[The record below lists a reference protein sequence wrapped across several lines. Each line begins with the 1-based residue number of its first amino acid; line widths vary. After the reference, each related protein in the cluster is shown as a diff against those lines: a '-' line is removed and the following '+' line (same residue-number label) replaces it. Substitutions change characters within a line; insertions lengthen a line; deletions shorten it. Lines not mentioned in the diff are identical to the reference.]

1 MAAFLKTFAFLVLL
15 LLLPCVDAGAE
26 PLSLPFRQGL
36 SMLFENNLELGVQRI
51 EPQIADARVRSAQ
64 GFFDPEIFGSFAR
77 QDTSTPLSARSSVAA
92 GGLRSVES
100 ETYELD
106 AGLTGRTTLGTEY
119 TLQVNSNWT
128 ADTFSGFEYEY
139 DSFTGVSIRQP
150 LLRDYGDAN
159 LLTVRLSQKDRE
171 ISVHQLRRVLLDAV
185 SAYGNA
191 WWSLAG
197 ARGALDVR
205 RESLKLAEVL
215 LDANRKKLEAG
226 VISRLDLVQAE
237 AAVASRKEDVL
248 IAERN
253 LQAAERTLKELIA
266 ADAYAIRDREILPVG
281 DSTLKPIDQSLPESI
296 SRAIESRP
304 EYMELKAGLERS
316 NIEVKYRGN
325 QTFPELDLEAVYGY
339 AGLGDSF
346 SDSFSSIADNP
357 EWRLGLSFR
366 YPLGNRTARAGLDA
380 ARLAALQSRIRLKR
394 LEQEIVLR
402 LDESMKEVSTN
413 SMRLEAADDSV
424 RLALETLSAE
434 EKKLDAGRST
444 TFNVLRIQDDL
455 LLARLKRLDAVS
467 GYNTALLRFYREKG
481 TLLEELGINL
491 KDISEAR

>member
-1 MAAFLKTFAFLVLL
+1 MANLHKAFYFLL
-15 LLLPCVDAGAE
+15 LLLLCTADAAAE

-36 SMLFENNLELGVQRI
+36 SMLFENNLELGVQRL
-51 EPQIADARVRSAQ
+51 EPKIAEARVRSAQ
-64 GFFDPEIFGSFAR
+64 GAFDPALFGSFAR

-100 ETYELD
+100 ESYDLQ
-106 AGLTGRTTLGTEY
+106 AGLTGTTTFGTEY

-159 LLTVRLSQKDRE
+159 LLEIRLAQKDRE
-171 ISVHQLRRVLLDAV
+171 ISVQQTRRVLLDAV
-185 SAYGNA
+185 SAYGDA
-191 WWSLAG
+191 WWALAE

-205 RESLKLAEVL
+205 LESLKLAEVL
-215 LDANRKKLEAG
+215 LEANRKKLEAG

-266 ADAYAIRDREILPVG
+266 ADAYAIKDRDILPIG
-281 DSTLKPIDQSLPESI
+281 DSTLKPIGQSLQESI
-296 SRAIESRP
+296 ARALDSRP
-304 EYMELKAGLERS
+304 EYEELRATIERS
-316 NIEVKYRGN
+316 NIAVKYRGN
-325 QTFPELDLEAVYGY
+325 QTFPELDLEASYGY
-339 AGLGDSF
+339 NGLGDSF
-346 SDSFSSIADNP
+346 SDSFSSIDENP
-357 EWRLGLSFR
+357 EWRLGLAFR
-366 YPLGNRTARAGLDA
+366 YPLGNRTERAELEA
-380 ARLAALQSRIRLKR
+380 ARLEALQSRIRLKR

-402 LDESMKEVSTN
+402 LDESMKEVSTV
-413 SMRLEAADDSV
+413 SRRLEAAEDAV
-424 RLALETLSAE
+424 RLAAETLSAE
-434 EKKLDAGRST
+434 EKKLAAGRST

-455 LLARLKRLDAVS
+455 LLSRLKRLDAVS